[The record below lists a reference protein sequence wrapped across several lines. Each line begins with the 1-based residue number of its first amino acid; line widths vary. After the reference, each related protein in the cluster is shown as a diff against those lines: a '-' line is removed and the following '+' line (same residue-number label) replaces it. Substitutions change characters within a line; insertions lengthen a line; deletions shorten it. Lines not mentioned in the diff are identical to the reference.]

1 MIEDNN
7 IKLGDLV
14 VIDLDNPAWEH
25 LKEKG
30 DDHPLKL
37 QGVVTKSNEKT
48 YVVKFDGWVAYLK
61 ESDVVK
67 IS

>member
-1 MIEDNN
+1 MKED
-7 IKLGDLV
+7 ILKLGDLV
-14 VIDLDNPAWEH
+14 VINLDNPAWVH

-37 QGVVTKSNEKT
+37 QGIVTKSNEKT
-48 YVVKFDGWVAYLK
+48 YVVKFDGWVVYLK

>member
-1 MIEDNN
+1 ME
-7 IKLGDLV
+7 KEELKPGDLV
-14 VIDLDNPAWEH
+14 IIDMDNPAWEH
-25 LKEKG
+25 LNEKG
-30 DDHPLKL
+30 DDHPLRL

-48 YVVKFDGWVAYLK
+48 YVVKFDGWTVFLK

>member
-1 MIEDNN
+1 MLKEEL
-7 IKLGDLV
+7 KLGDLV
-14 VIDLDNPAWEH
+14 VINLDNPAWKY
-25 LKEKG
+25 LKEEG

-37 QGVVTKSNEKT
+37 QGVVTKSSEKA

-61 ESDVVK
+61 EDDVVK

>member
-1 MIEDNN
+1 MVKEQLR
-7 IKLGDLV
+7 LGDLV

-25 LKEKG
+25 LREKR

-37 QGVVTKSNEKT
+37 QGIVTKSNEKT
-48 YVVKFDGWVAYLK
+48 YVVKFDGWVVYLK

>member
-1 MIEDNN
+1 MKEDTL
-7 IKLGDLV
+7 KLGDLV
-14 VIDLDNPAWEH
+14 VINLDNPAWAH

-37 QGVVTKSNEKT
+37 QGIVTKSNEKS
-48 YVVKFDGWVAYLK
+48 YVVKFDGWVVYLK